1 MDTGAVI
8 VGDIVLHFL
17 GRISTHEAVLEL
29 AVAYSA
35 TSRLGMFLNQLGFTS
50 ESSPSGDHSFASLFY
65 EQEGFPEEWGE
76 DGEALLCSFD
86 FIRPSNAS
94 NSVRILVVRVCPV
107 DYVLDLP
114 CTAAMNFITHRSAY
128 SLYPLDTFG
137 RSRSLCLSER
147 GQSMA
152 ADALI
157 AKLADEGFAPL
168 RWLYEQ
174 EAGDASVPFGRC
186 YRFVGDEHTWVL
198 PVWPDLD
205 CVDSDVDL
213 AMWQSWCLRF
223 HAYLPPTS
231 RRTYSAVAGP
241 VMKRRYVSG
250 HPLDSSAPT
259 LGCVFADSR
268 LRGQFYIVG
277 RWTRACEVLSLRN
290 DGAPSIIQF
299 TALLRARACICAPR
313 PEVCTVLDA
322 YANAGHMQA
331 TAARSLHA
339 YASSCFSAIALVPGE
354 GCQLLLLGEQ
364 KRLTLGDTILH
375 SPDARGDARLT
386 LRSTCVGIIKGPVP
400 VSNVVY
406 VWNVHSVPVHE
417 SGCDG
422 DAFLYT
428 LLTSYQSTPSP
439 SSSMPIPTSAQTTAA
454 LSEEVLTLI
463 NLAFSERDDAVK
475 KMDVANANL
484 LDMKDR
490 EALAQKRE
498 LEARDVQQQLA
509 LTCRRQAADLREA
522 KRNFVLLYQ
531 SVTHKLLRMQEN
543 PDSAEAVVVD
553 VEQVL
558 KPYEVT
564 KMKYDDDDELE
575 RSFVDESHM

>member
-17 GRISTHEAVLEL
+17 GRVSTHESVLEL

-35 TSRLGMFLNQLGFTS
+35 TSRLGMFLNQLGFTC
-50 ESSPSGDHSFASLFY
+50 ESSPSGNPSFASLFY
-65 EQEGFPEEWGE
+65 EQDGFPEEWGE

-86 FIRPSNAS
+86 FIRPSNGT
-94 NSVRILVVRVCPV
+94 NSVRILVARVCPV

-137 RSRSLCLSER
+137 RSRSLCLSVR
-147 GQSMA
+147 GQSLA
-152 ADALI
+152 ADALV

-174 EAGDASVPFGRC
+174 EAGDASVSFGRC

-231 RRTYSAVAGP
+231 RRSYSVVAGP

-268 LRGQFYIVG
+268 LRGQF
-277 RWTRACEVLSLRN
+277 
-290 DGAPSIIQF
+290 F
-299 TALLRARACICAPR
+299 TMLLRAHACICAAR
-313 PEVCTVLDA
+313 PEVFTIFDVVSDEH
-322 YANAGHMQA
+322 NAQ
-331 TAARSLHA
+331 RSLHA
-339 YASSCFSAIALVPGE
+339 YASSCFSAIALVRGWRGQPS
-354 GCQLLLLGEQ
+354 
-364 KRLTLGDTILH
+364 I
-375 SPDARGDARLT
+375 DARMS
-386 LRSTCVGIIKGPVP
+386 LRSTYVGLEKGPVP
-400 VSNVVY
+400 VSSAVY
-406 VWNVHSVPVHE
+406 VWN

-428 LLTSYQSTPSP
+428 SLSSYQSSPPP
-439 SSSMPIPTSAQTTAA
+439 SSSMSNPMSSQTTAA
-454 LSEEVLTLI
+454 VSEEVLTLI
-463 NLAFSERDDAVK
+463 NLAFSERDEAVK
-475 KMDVANANL
+475 KLDVANANL

-490 EALAQKRE
+490 EALSLKRE

-509 LTCRRQAADLREA
+509 LTCRRQAADVSEA
-522 KRNFVLLYQ
+522 KRNFVRLYQ
-531 SVTHKLLRMQEN
+531 SVKHTLLRMQAD
-543 PDSAEAVVVD
+543 PDSAEAVVAD
-553 VEQVL
+553 VEQAL
-558 KPYEVT
+558 KPYEIT
-564 KMKYDDDDELE
+564 KMKYDDDDDLE